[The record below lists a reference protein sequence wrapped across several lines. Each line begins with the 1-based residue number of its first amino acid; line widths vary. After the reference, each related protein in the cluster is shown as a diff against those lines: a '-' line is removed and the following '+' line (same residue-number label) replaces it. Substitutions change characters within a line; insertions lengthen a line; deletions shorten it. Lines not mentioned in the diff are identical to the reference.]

1 VPSFLVETYVAPT
14 QGPDLGTLA
23 AVARAGA
30 AAGAREGLD
39 VRHVRSF
46 LAPEDDMCFHVFE
59 APSRLA
65 VTRMTEL
72 AGLDHERITEVIE

>member
-1 VPSFLVETYVAPT
+1 MPSFLVETYVAHTPS
-14 QGPDLGTLA
+14 PDVRSLVALA
-23 AVARAGA
+23 KAGA

-65 VTRMTEL
+65 VARMTEL
-72 AGLDHERITEVIE
+72 AQLDHERITEVIE